1 MEQSL
6 PLPWAARPVAGPAIL
21 SNLRDMSADSA
32 PSSDLPLVVLAA
44 AASIVPAIPLEPAA
58 RVFMINPALLA
69 PNREWLRRIHA
80 EEIKRRFVLLPTK
93 IRFLEPARGK
103 LLGAIRHVLSTE
115 DAELEHLFGRELG
128 FERGGEGST
137 HWFRAIIDIAFLHQ
151 VVHFHAHRPHRIEK
165 HRARG
170 RACAMRILCFFIHP
184 RRYQMKGSNPAKTG
198 RFCLF
203 CLRINRG
210 FYLAVSASRRRRLPF
225 QDPDGPTFRR
235 P

>member
-32 PSSDLPLVVLAA
+32 PSSDLPLVILAA
-44 AASIVPAIPLEPAA
+44 PASIVPAIPLEPAA

-69 PNREWLRRIHA
+69 PNRERLRRIHA
-80 EEIKRRFVLLPTK
+80 EEIKRRFVSLPTK

-103 LLGAIRHVLSTE
+103 LLGAIRHVLSPE

-137 HWFRAIIDIAFLHQ
+137 HWFRAIIDVAFLHQ

-170 RACAMRILCFFIHP
+170 RACAMRILCFFISSKKVSNEGLEP
-184 RRYQMKGSNPAKTG
+184 RKNGQ
-198 RFCLF
+198 
-203 CLRINRG
+203 I
-210 FYLAVSASRRRRLPF
+210 LPF
-225 QDPDGPTFRR
+225 CVRIRANVKKVRIPRLRGLDPGEITF
-235 P
+235 